1 MSLKKIKQN
10 NLEWVDI
17 IRPSHRDREY
27 LEQEC
32 NFQDIDIEYAFAS
45 TLRSKIAP
53 RPQYTFLVVML
64 PYYLDD
70 NETIELHEIDVFM
83 SAKQL
88 ITIHVSAIAEIKEI
102 ALDLQNNTVARKE
115 LFAGG
120 TKHVLFVLFES
131 LLDHT
136 DIMIDTVNDR
146 LERLKKDIFA
156 GTHGP
161 EMVQATLKMRHAV
174 MEMRKSVRG
183 FLTILKHLQGMRGL
197 EYFSSLHDYAAE
209 LWEELESNKEL
220 IEALEDA
227 NETLITHSLNNFL
240 KTLTVFSTVMLPAS
254 VVAGIFGMNAHNMPF
269 VSGPYDF
276 WIMLSVVFGSSL
288 CVFGLFAWK
297 RRMQ

>member
-10 NLEWVDI
+10 TIEWVDI

-27 LEQEC
+27 LEEEC
-32 NFQDIDIEYAFAS
+32 KFQDVDIEYAFAS

-53 RPQYTFLVVML
+53 RPQYTFLVLMV

-70 NETIELHEIDVFM
+70 KETIDLHEVDVFM

-88 ITIHVSAIAEIKEI
+88 ITIHLSAIAEITELS
-102 ALDLQNNTVARKE
+102 ADLQENNVTRKE
-115 LFAGG
+115 LFNGG
-120 TKHVLFVLFES
+120 TKHILFVILES

-136 DIMIDTVNDR
+136 DLMIDTVNDR

-183 FLTILKHLQGMRGL
+183 FLTILKHLQGLRHF
-197 EYFSSLHDYAAE
+197 EYFSSLHDYANE

-240 KTLTVFSTVMLPAS
+240 KTLTLFSTALLPAS

-269 VSGPYDF
+269 VSGAYDF
-276 WIMLSVVFGSSL
+276 WIMLGIVFASSF